1 MGFSPGNMAPE
12 LTHITTTVT
21 HSCVTLQH
29 KDTYRCPNKTCKP
42 LHKAAKID
50 GIYVYVCVSM
60 DLPGTPNYKDTT
72 GGNSLVAQWLGFC
85 SFTAGGQ
92 VPSLI
97 RELGSHKPC
106 GVAKKEKKT
115 AGNTAQI
122 WAVTFQSVVTY
133 TYTSQQKKISCGLSV
148 SVSAREAHTHSSILS
163 HTPARAE
170 TQTNWKAQRQ
180 APDTRL
186 PPRASFHLSP
196 THSHILTQVKSCKDE
211 NRQQ

>member
-1 MGFSPGNMAPE
+1 VGFSPGNMAPE

-148 SVSAREAHTHSSILS
+148 CICTSGTYTLKYTQS
-163 HTPARAE
+163 HTGKGRDTNQLESAE
-170 TQTNWKAQRQ
+170 T
-180 APDTRL
+180 
-186 PPRASFHLSP
+186 SP
-196 THSHILTQVKSCKDE
+196 
-211 NRQQ
+211 